1 MASVT
6 LVINFRRSGVGIS
19 NTDVEYAESTSN
31 TSAPTAG
38 WQTTAP
44 KWRKGYYIWTRTHVY
59 YTNGKEKITTP
70 MCLSTAKSIDRIE
83 ECYYSSTSSTA
94 ITGGAWIK
102 GQAPKW
108 INGRYIW
115 TKSIIY
121 YSDGTSEE
129 TAPICVTGSQGPQGP
144 QGPAGKDGKD
154 GTSISINGDASG
166 VYANCAALQ
175 AAIDENPNLWVPGD
189 FPMLVNSSSD
199 AGKLKVSHGSGY
211 STPSILSIEMQ
222 SSGALYYNISSAT
235 KGACYICNGDIYHN
249 NGSEW
254 RNLGHIQGPQGEP
267 GKDGAN
273 AVQYYYHV
281 AWCNTPDNSDN
292 SFSTSCS
299 DGDQYA
305 YMGTCVNTAKDDPE
319 TFSAYTWVKIQGEQ
333 GEPGASAVSI
343 QMSMPAILHKKSKY
357 ASTYSITVKAMRDG
371 ELLDIKSSI
380 RFNKSM
386 VVGVIPQKSVSG
398 KIETITVSI
407 SANLSANVDM
417 IYEAT
422 VAGRTYSYTIPIRT
436 VEDGAA
442 GQDGKDGKNGKRMRG
457 PQSWKELGDG
467 YTFYPLNSEESD
479 VFDVVEYDGKFYECS
494 KQHVKDSSVTPHDD
508 YTAYAG
514 KGNWTLSTQYSFVA
528 TKVMWS
534 AIGQIDFFGSQSIN
548 VYGQNNN
555 SRVCL
560 HDGMVEIFGAVNSVV
575 PNIRFGVDS
584 ETGCS
589 ILSYYDN
596 NGKWLYDL
604 GPNGWDNKNVTQGRL
619 EGFDYLPAHE
629 YLNMIRSYGFTAS
642 SQLYEI
648 KGFIINGEVEDM
660 KVAVDKVNLCLFPR
674 FYADDKTE
682 LKKHSLQGWEPG
694 FGIKTWKKLYQYTA
708 GRKDKLI
715 LADSE
720 RNLTAQLAKQAD
732 GKWFTSGEI
741 SDGTKLI
748 NLAEGKYIRKGT
760 CVTSGKLPM
769 SSADGSVNPV
779 PAYEFSVGL
788 TNGAGIMTSIKICSQ
803 LCRTYAGID
812 IGTDTEID
820 KIN

>member
-6 LVINFRRSGVGIS
+6 LVINFRRTGVGIS

-94 ITGGAWIK
+94 ITGGEWIK

-108 INGRYIW
+108 VNGRYIW

-129 TAPICVTGSQGPQGP
+129 TAPICVTGAQGPQGP
-144 QGPAGKDGKD
+144 QGDPGKDGKD
-154 GTSISINGDASG
+154 GTSISIDGDASG

-175 AAIDENPNLWVPGD
+175 AAIDGNPNLWVAGG

-199 AGKLKVSHGSGY
+199 ASKLKVSHNSGY

-222 SSGALYYNISSAT
+222 SSGAMFYNISNAT

-305 YMGTCVNTAKDDPE
+305 YMGTCVNTARDDPE

-333 GEPGASAVSI
+333 GEPGESAVSI

-398 KIETITVSI
+398 KIETITVGI

-457 PQSWKELGDG
+457 PQSWEELGDG

-479 VFDVVEYDGKFYECS
+479 VFDVVEYDGKFYECNQ
-494 KQHVKDSSVTPHDD
+494 QHVKDSSVTPHDD

-514 KGNWTLSTQYSFVA
+514 RGNWTLSTQYSFVA

-555 SRVCL
+555 SRICL
-560 HDGMVEIFGAVNSVV
+560 HNGMIEIFGAVNSVV

-584 ETGCS
+584 ETGYS
-589 ILSYYDN
+589 VLSYYDN
-596 NGKWLYDL
+596 NGKWLYDI
-604 GPNGWDNKNVTQGRL
+604 GPNGWDNKNITKGRL
-619 EGFDYLPAHE
+619 EEFDYLPAHE
-629 YLNMIRSYGFTAS
+629 YLNNIYNYGFTAS
-642 SQLYEI
+642 SQLYAL
-648 KGFIINGEVEDM
+648 KRFTVDGGEKDM
-660 KVAVDKVNLCLFPR
+660 KVAVSKVNLCLFPR
-674 FYADDKTE
+674 FYADDRTE
-682 LKKHSLQGWEPG
+682 LQKHPLQGWEPG
-694 FGIKTWKKLYQYTA
+694 FRITAWKKLYRYTA

-720 RNLTAQLAKQAD
+720 RNLTAELAKQAD
-732 GKWFTSGEI
+732 GKWFASREI
-741 SDGTKLI
+741 SNGTKLI
-748 NLAEGKYIRKGT
+748 NLAIGKYIRKGT
-760 CVTSGKLPM
+760 CVKIGNLPM
-769 SSADGSVNPV
+769 ISADGSANSL
-779 PAYEFSVGL
+779 PAYEFSVGVIDSS
-788 TNGAGIMTSIKICSQ
+788 NVMSSIEICSQ
-803 LCRTYAGID
+803 ICRSYAGID
-812 IGTDTEID
+812 I
-820 KIN
+820 NNNLNS

>member
-94 ITGGAWIK
+94 ITGGEWIK

-108 INGRYIW
+108 VNGRYIW

-129 TAPICVTGSQGPQGP
+129 TAPICVTGAQGP
-144 QGPAGKDGKD
+144 
-154 GTSISINGDASG
+154 
-166 VYANCAALQ
+166 
-175 AAIDENPNLWVPGD
+175 
-189 FPMLVNSSSD
+189 
-199 AGKLKVSHGSGY
+199 
-211 STPSILSIEMQ
+211 
-222 SSGALYYNISSAT
+222 
-235 KGACYICNGDIYHN
+235 
-249 NGSEW
+249 
-254 RNLGHIQGPQGEP
+254 QGPQGEP

-273 AVQYYYHV
+273 AIQYYYHV

-333 GEPGASAVSI
+333 GEPGKDAVNIQLSQISI
-343 QMSMPAILHKKSKY
+343 VHKKSQY
-357 ASTYSITVKAMRDG
+357 AGTYSLKV
-371 ELLDIKSSI
+371 
-380 RFNKSM
+380 M
-386 VVGVIPQKSVSG
+386 VYRGKDPVAAKISGKWLKSVGSDAATEKLSSTETGTAVFIFAIAAG
-398 KIETITVSI
+398 KEVNSDYILSI
-407 SANLSANVDM
+407 IVDG
-417 IYEAT
+417 I
-422 VAGRTYSYTIPIRT
+422 TYSRTIPVRT
-436 VEDGAA
+436 ISDGTA
-442 GQDGKDGKNGKRMRG
+442 GKDGKNGKRMRG
-457 PQSWKELGDG
+457 PQSWEELGDG

-479 VFDVVEYDGKFYECS
+479 VFDVVEYDGKFYECN

-555 SRVCL
+555 SRICL
-560 HDGMVEIFGAVNSVV
+560 HNGMVEIFGAVNSVV

-584 ETGCS
+584 ETGYS

-596 NGKWLYDL
+596 NGKWLYDI
-604 GPNGWDNKNVTQGRL
+604 GPNGWDNKNVTKGRL

-629 YLNMIRSYGFTAS
+629 YLNNIHNYGFTAS
-642 SQLYEI
+642 SQLYEL
-648 KGFIINGEVEDM
+648 KGFTVDGGEKDM
-660 KVAVDKVNLCLFPR
+660 KVAVSKVNLCLFPR
-674 FYADDKTE
+674 FYADDRTE
-682 LKKHSLQGWEPG
+682 LQKHPLQGWEPG
-694 FGIKTWKKLYQYTA
+694 FRITAWKKLYQYTA
-708 GRKDKLI
+708 GRKDKLT

-720 RNLTAQLAKQAD
+720 RNLTAELAKQAD
-732 GKWFTSGEI
+732 GKWFTSREI
-741 SDGTKLI
+741 SNGTKLI
-748 NLAEGKYIRKGT
+748 NLAIGKYIRKGT
-760 CVTSGKLPM
+760 CVKIGKLPM
-769 SSADGSVNPV
+769 NSADGSVNSL
-779 PAYEFSVGL
+779 PAYEFSVGVIDGSS
-788 TNGAGIMTSIKICSQ
+788 TMSSIEICSQ
-803 LCRTYAGID
+803 ICRSYAGID
-812 IGTDTEID
+812 I
-820 KIN
+820 NNNLNS

>member
-94 ITGGAWIK
+94 ITGGAWVK

-108 INGRYIW
+108 VNGRYIW
-115 TKSIIY
+115 TKSVIY

-129 TAPICVTGSQGPQGP
+129 TAPICVTGAQGPQGP
-144 QGPAGKDGKD
+144 QGKPGKDGKD

-175 AAIDENPNLWVPGD
+175 AAIDRNPNLWVAGD

-199 AGKLKVSHGSGY
+199 ASKLKVSHGSGY
-211 STPSILSIEMQ
+211 NAPSILSIEMQ
-222 SSGALYYNISSAT
+222 SSGALYYDISSAI
-235 KGACYICNGDIYHN
+235 KGSCYICNGDIYHN
-249 NGSEW
+249 NGNEW

-267 GKDGAN
+267 GKDGTN

-299 DGDQYA
+299 DGEQYA
-305 YMGTCVNTAKDDPE
+305 YMGTCVDTTKDDPE

-422 VAGRTYSYTIPIRT
+422 VDGKTYSYTIPIRT

-442 GQDGKDGKNGKRMRG
+442 GQKGKDGKNGKRMRG
-457 PQSWKELGDG
+457 PQSWEELGDG
-467 YTFYPLNSEESD
+467 YTFYPLDSEKID
-479 VFDVVEYDGKFYECS
+479 VFDVVEYNGEFYECN
-494 KQHVKDSSVTPHDD
+494 KKHAKDSSVTPHDD
-508 YTAYAG
+508 YTAYG
-514 KGNWTLSTQYSFVA
+514 GEGNWKLGTQYSFVA
-528 TKVMWS
+528 TKVLWS

-575 PNIRFGVDS
+575 PNIRFGVDP
-584 ETGCS
+584 ETGYS

-596 NGKWLYDL
+596 NGKWLYDI
-604 GPNGWDNKNVTQGRL
+604 GPNGWDNKTVTKGRL

-629 YLNMIRSYGFTAS
+629 YLNNIRNYGFTAS
-642 SQLYEI
+642 SQLYEL
-648 KGFIINGEVEDM
+648 KGFNVDGEEKDM
-660 KVAVDKVNLCLFPR
+660 KVAVSKVNLCLFPR
-674 FYADDKTE
+674 FYADDRTE
-682 LKKHSLQGWEPG
+682 LQKHPLQGWEPG
-694 FGIKTWKKLYQYTA
+694 FRITAWKKLYQYTA
-708 GRKDKLI
+708 GRKDRLI

-720 RNLTAQLAKQAD
+720 RNLTAELAKQAD
-732 GKWFTSGEI
+732 GKWFASREI
-741 SDGTKLI
+741 SNGTKLI
-748 NLAEGKYIRKGT
+748 NLAEGKYVRKGT
-760 CVTSGKLPM
+760 CVKIGKLPM
-769 SSADGSVNPV
+769 NSANGSVNSL

-788 TNGAGIMTSIKICSQ
+788 IDSSNVMSSIEICSQ
-803 LCRTYAGID
+803 ICRSYAGID
-812 IGTDTEID
+812 I
-820 KIN
+820 NNNLNS

>member
-31 TSAPTAG
+31 TSAPTVG

-83 ECYYSSTSSTA
+83 ECYYSSTSPTA

-108 INGRYIW
+108 VNGRYIW

-129 TAPICVTGSQGPQGP
+129 TTPICVTGSQGPQGP
-144 QGPAGKDGKD
+144 QGPAGQNGKDGKD
-154 GTSISINGDASG
+154 GTSISIDGNASG

-175 AAIDENPNLWVPGD
+175 AAINQNPNLGVAGG
-189 FPMLVNSSSD
+189 FPMLLNSSSD
-199 AGKLKVSHGSGY
+199 ASKLIAAHGSGY
-211 STPSILSIEMQ
+211 STPSILSIEMR
-222 SSGALYYNISSAT
+222 SSGALYYDISNAS
-235 KGACYICNGDIYHN
+235 KGACYICNGNIYHN
-249 NGSEW
+249 NGREW
-254 RNLGHIQGPQGEP
+254 NNLGHIQGPQGEP
-267 GKDGAN
+267 GADGKDGTD
-273 AVQYYYHV
+273 AVQYYYHI

-305 YMGTCVNTAKDDPE
+305 YMGTCITVNTDKDPE
-319 TFSAYTWVKIQGEQ
+319 DFSAYTWVKVQGEQ
-333 GEPGASAVSI
+333 GEPGESAVGI
-343 QMSMPAILHKKSKY
+343 QLSMPAILHKKSKY
-357 ASTYSITVKAMRDG
+357 ASTYSITVKAMKNG

-380 RFNKSM
+380 HFVQTM
-386 VVGVIPQKSVSG
+386 VVGVIPKKSTSG

-407 SANLSANVDM
+407 SANISANVDM
-417 IYEAT
+417 VYEAT
-422 VAGRTYSYTIPIRT
+422 VDGKTYSYTIPIRT

-457 PQSWKELGDG
+457 PQSWEELGDG
-467 YTFYPLNSEESD
+467 YTFYPLDSEESD
-479 VFDVVEYDGKFYECS
+479 AFDVIEYDGKFYECH
-494 KQHVKDSSVTPHDD
+494 KKHVKDSSDTPYDN
-508 YTAYAG
+508 YTAYG
-514 KGNWTLSTQYSFVA
+514 ENGNWTLSTQYSFVA
-528 TKVMWS
+528 TKVLWS

-584 ETGCS
+584 ETGYS

-596 NGKWLYDL
+596 NGKWLYDI
-604 GPNGWDNKNVTQGRL
+604 GPNGWDNKTVTKGRL

-629 YLNMIRSYGFTAS
+629 YLNKIYDYGFTAS
-642 SQLYEI
+642 SQLYEL
-648 KGFIINGEVEDM
+648 KGFIVDGEVKDM
-660 KVAVDKVNLCLFPR
+660 KVAVNKVNLCLFPR

-682 LKKHSLQGWEPG
+682 LQKHPLQGWDPG
-694 FGIKTWKKLYQYTA
+694 FRITAWKKLYQYTA

-720 RNLTAQLAKQAD
+720 RNLTAELAKQAD
-732 GKWFTSGEI
+732 GKWFTSREI
-741 SDGTKLI
+741 SNGTKLI

-760 CVTSGKLPM
+760 CVKIGKLPM
-769 SSADGSVNPV
+769 SSVNGSANSL

-788 TNGAGIMTSIKICSQ
+788 IDSSSVMASIEICSQ
-803 LCRTYAGID
+803 ICRSNAGI
-812 IGTDTEID
+812 EIQQ
-820 KIN
+820 

>member
-94 ITGGAWIK
+94 ITGGAWFK

-108 INGRYIW
+108 VNGRYIW
-115 TKSIIY
+115 TKSVIY

-129 TAPICVTGSQGPQGP
+129 TAPICVTGAQGPQGP
-144 QGPAGKDGKD
+144 QGNPGKDGKD

-175 AAIDENPNLWVPGD
+175 AAIDGDPNLWVPGD
-189 FPMLVNSSSD
+189 FPMLVNFSSD
-199 AGKLKVSHGSGY
+199 ASKLKVSHGSGY

-235 KGACYICNGDIYHN
+235 KGACYIYNGDIYHN

-267 GKDGAN
+267 GKDGTN

-299 DGDQYA
+299 DGDQYT
-305 YMGTCVNTAKDDPE
+305 YMGTCINTTKDDPE

-422 VAGRTYSYTIPIRT
+422 VDGKTYSYTIPIRT

-442 GQDGKDGKNGKRMRG
+442 GQKGKDGKRMRG
-457 PQSWKELGDG
+457 PQSWEELGDG
-467 YTFYPLNSEESD
+467 YTFYPLDSDKID

-548 VYGQNNN
+548 VYGRNNN
-555 SRVCL
+555 GRVCL

-584 ETGCS
+584 ETGYS

-604 GPNGWDNKNVTQGRL
+604 GPNGWDNKNVTKGRL

-629 YLNMIRSYGFTAS
+629 YLNNIHNYGFTAS

-648 KGFIINGEVEDM
+648 EGFVVDGEEKDM
-660 KVAVDKVNLCLFPR
+660 KVAVSKVNLCLFPR
-674 FYADDKTE
+674 FYADDRTE
-682 LKKHSLQGWEPG
+682 LQKHPLQGWEPG
-694 FGIKTWKKLYQYTA
+694 FRITAWKKLYRYTA
-708 GRKDKLI
+708 GRKDKLV

-720 RNLTAQLAKQAD
+720 RNLTAELAKQAD
-732 GKWFTSGEI
+732 GKWFTSREI
-741 SDGTKLI
+741 SNGTKLI
-748 NLAEGKYIRKGT
+748 NLAEGKYVRKGT
-760 CVTSGKLPM
+760 CVKIGKLPM
-769 SSADGSVNPV
+769 DSANGSANSL

-788 TNGAGIMTSIKICSQ
+788 IDGSSTMSSIEICSQ
-803 LCRTYAGID
+803 ICRSHAGID
-812 IGTDTEID
+812 I
-820 KIN
+820 NNNLNS

>member
-94 ITGGAWIK
+94 TTGGVWFK

-108 INGRYIW
+108 VNGRYIW

-175 AAIDENPNLWVPGD
+175 AAIDENPNLWAPGD

-199 AGKLKVSHGSGY
+199 ASKLKVSHGSGY

-222 SSGALYYNISSAT
+222 SSGALYYDISSEI
-235 KGACYICNGDIYHN
+235 KGSCYICNGDIYHN

-299 DGDQYA
+299 DGEQYA
-305 YMGTCVNTAKDDPE
+305 YMGTCVDTTKDDPE

-398 KIETITVSI
+398 KIETITVGI

-422 VAGRTYSYTIPIRT
+422 VEEKTYSYTIPIRT

-442 GQDGKDGKNGKRMRG
+442 GQNGKDGKNGKRMRG
-457 PQSWKELGDG
+457 PQSWEELGDG
-467 YTFYPLNSEESD
+467 YTFYPLDSDKSD
-479 VFDVVEYDGKFYECS
+479 VFDVVEYDGKFYECN
-494 KQHVKDSSVTPHDD
+494 KQHVKDSSATPYDD

-548 VYGQNNN
+548 VYGRNNN

-584 ETGCS
+584 ETGYS

-596 NGKWLYDL
+596 NGKWLYDI
-604 GPNGWDNKNVTQGRL
+604 GPNGWDNKNVTKGRL

-629 YLNMIRSYGFTAS
+629 YLNNIHNYGFTAS
-642 SQLYEI
+642 SQLYEP
-648 KGFIINGEVEDM
+648 KGFIVDGEMKDM
-660 KVAVDKVNLCLFPR
+660 KVAVDEVNHCLFPR
-674 FYADDKTE
+674 LYADDRTE
-682 LKKHSLQGWEPG
+682 FKKHPLQGWEPG
-694 FGIKTWKKLYQYTA
+694 FGIKTWKKLYKYTA
-708 GRKDKLI
+708 GRKDGLI
-715 LADSE
+715 FADSA
-720 RNLTAQLAKQAD
+720 RNLTAQLAEQAD
-732 GKWFTSGEI
+732 GKWFTSTEI
-741 SDGTKLI
+741 SNGTKLI
-748 NLAEGKYIRKGT
+748 NLAEGQYVRKGT
-760 CVTSGKLPM
+760 CVTGTPPVAYLGNG
-769 SSADGSVNPV
+769 SANPL
-779 PAYEFSVGL
+779 PAYRFSVGII
-788 TNGAGIMTSIKICSQ
+788 NSSNVMSSIEICSQ
-803 LCRTYAGID
+803 ICRSYVGID
-812 IGTDTEID
+812 I
-820 KIN
+820 NNNLNS

>member
-31 TSAPTAG
+31 TSAPTVG

-83 ECYYSSTSSTA
+83 ECYYSSTSPTA

-108 INGRYIW
+108 VNGRYIW
-115 TKSIIY
+115 TKSVIY

-129 TAPICVTGSQGPQGP
+129 TTPICVTGSQGPQGP
-144 QGPAGKDGKD
+144 QGPAGQNGKDGKD
-154 GTSISINGDASG
+154 GTSISIDGNASG
-166 VYANCAALQ
+166 VYVNCAALQ
-175 AAIDENPNLWVPGD
+175 AAINQNPNLGVAGG
-189 FPMLVNSSSD
+189 FPMLLNSSSD
-199 AGKLKVSHGSGY
+199 VSKLIAAHGSGY
-211 STPSILSIEMQ
+211 STPSILSIEMR
-222 SSGALYYNISSAT
+222 SSGALYYDISNAS
-235 KGACYICNGDIYHN
+235 KGACYICNGNIYHN
-249 NGSEW
+249 NGREW
-254 RNLGHIQGPQGEP
+254 NNLGRIQGPQGEP
-267 GKDGAN
+267 GSPGKDGIN
-273 AVQYYYHV
+273 AVQYYYHI

-305 YMGTCVNTAKDDPE
+305 YMGTCITANTDKDPE
-319 TFSAYTWVKIQGEQ
+319 DFSAYTWVKVQGEQ
-333 GEPGASAVSI
+333 GEPGESAVGI
-343 QMSMPAILHKKSKY
+343 QLSMPAILHKKSKY
-357 ASTYSITVKAMRDG
+357 ASTYSITVKAMKNG

-380 RFNKSM
+380 HFVQTM
-386 VVGVIPQKSVSG
+386 VVGVIPKKSTSG

-407 SANLSANVDM
+407 SANISANVDM
-417 IYEAT
+417 VYEAT
-422 VAGRTYSYTIPIRT
+422 VDGKTYSYTIPIRT

-457 PQSWKELGDG
+457 PQSWEELGDG
-467 YTFYPLNSEESD
+467 YTFYPLDSEESD
-479 VFDVVEYDGKFYECS
+479 AFDVIEYDGKFYECH
-494 KQHVKDSSVTPHDD
+494 KKHVKDSSDTPYDN
-508 YTAYAG
+508 YTAYG
-514 KGNWTLSTQYSFVA
+514 ENGNWTLSTQYSFVA
-528 TKVMWS
+528 TKVLWS

-584 ETGCS
+584 ETGYS

-604 GPNGWDNKNVTQGRL
+604 GPNGWDNKTVTKGRL

-629 YLNMIRSYGFTAS
+629 YLNKIYDYGFMAS
-642 SQLYEI
+642 SLLYKL
-648 KGFIINGEVEDM
+648 KGFIVDGEVKDM
-660 KVAVDKVNLCLFPR
+660 KVAVNKVNLCLFPR

-682 LKKHSLQGWEPG
+682 LQKHPLQGWDPG
-694 FGIKTWKKLYQYTA
+694 FRITAWKKLYQYTA

-720 RNLTAQLAKQAD
+720 RNLTAELAKQAD
-732 GKWFTSGEI
+732 GKWFTSREI
-741 SDGTKLI
+741 SNGTKLI

-760 CVTSGKLPM
+760 CVKIGKLPM
-769 SSADGSVNPV
+769 ISVNGSANSL

-788 TNGAGIMTSIKICSQ
+788 IDGSSTMHSIEICSQ
-803 LCRTYAGID
+803 ICRSNAGI
-812 IGTDTEID
+812 EIQQ
-820 KIN
+820 

>member
-102 GQAPKW
+102 GQAPNW
-108 INGRYIW
+108 VNGRYIW

-267 GKDGAN
+267 GKDGTN

-299 DGDQYA
+299 DGDQYT
-305 YMGTCVNTAKDDPE
+305 YMGTCINTTKDDPE
-319 TFSAYTWVKIQGEQ
+319 TFSAYKWVKIQGEP

-398 KIETITVSI
+398 KIETITVGI

-479 VFDVVEYDGKFYECS
+479 VFDVVEYDGKFYECN
-494 KQHVKDSSVTPHDD
+494 KQHVKDSSATPYDD

-514 KGNWTLSTQYSFVA
+514 KGNWALSTQYSFVA

-584 ETGCS
+584 ETGYS

-604 GPNGWDNKNVTQGRL
+604 GPNGWDNKNVTKGRL

-629 YLNMIRSYGFTAS
+629 YLNNIRNYGFTAS

-682 LKKHSLQGWEPG
+682 LKKHHLQGWEPG

-760 CVTSGKLPM
+760 CVTSGKLSM

-803 LCRTYAGID
+803 LFRTYAGID